1 VTSGTTDRATRPPP
15 PYALITGGGT
25 GGHVIPAIAIGRAL
39 VELGHPAESIGF
51 VGARRGME
59 ADLVPAAG
67 FAITLLPGRGIARRL
82 TLDNVGAVAGLAAA
96 FARAVVLVGR
106 RRPKVVVSVG
116 GFASAPCAFAAW
128 AWRVPL
134 VVAEQNAV
142 PGLVNRLAARVAV
155 AAAVSFPGTPLPRS
169 VLTGNPVRPELAHV
183 DRSPGAR
190 AEARRELGLEPGDRV
205 VMVAGGSLGARRIN
219 AAVLDVARRWS
230 SRRGTAIRHVVG
242 ARDFAQVSADAP
254 ATAGLTYQVI
264 RFEDRMDRCYAAA
277 DLAVQRAGAS
287 TVAELAAA
295 GVPSIL
301 VPLPGAPGDHQTANA
316 RRLADV
322 GGAVVVPD
330 DELDGDRLA
339 AEIDRLLGDPDALE
353 AMGRAALTLARP
365 DAAADVARLAEEHAR
380 G

>member
-1 VTSGTTDRATRPPP
+1 VTPAARQAAPAGAPW
-15 PYALITGGGT
+15 AIVTGGGT

-39 VELGHPAESIGF
+39 VAAGHPAGSIAF

-67 FAITLLPGRGIARRL
+67 FAITLLPGRGVARRL
-82 TLDNVGAVAGLAAA
+82 TLDNVGALAGLVAA
-96 FARAVVLVGR
+96 FARALVLVGR
-106 RRPKVVVSVG
+106 HRPKVVISVG

-155 AAAVSFPGTPLPRS
+155 VSAVSFPDTPLPRA

-190 AEARRELGLEPGDRV
+190 AAARAELGLDPGDRM

-219 AAVLDVARRWS
+219 AAVLEVARRWS
-230 SRRGTAIRHVVG
+230 ARPGTAIRHVVG
-242 ARDFAQVSADAP
+242 ARDFSQVSADAP
-254 ATAGLTYQVI
+254 ATTGLTYQVI

-295 GVPSIL
+295 GMPSIL

-330 DELDGDRLA
+330 GELDGDRLA
-339 AEIDRLLGDPDALE
+339 AEIDRLLGDPAALE
-353 AMGRAALTLARP
+353 AMGRAARTLARP
-365 DAAADVARLAEEHAR
+365 DAAADVARLAEDHAR

>member
-1 VTSGTTDRATRPPP
+1 MTPAADRGAPVRAPW
-15 PYALITGGGT
+15 AIITGGGT

-39 VELGHPAESIGF
+39 VELGHPQESIGF

-59 ADLVPAAG
+59 AELVPAAG

-82 TLDNVGAVAGLAAA
+82 TLDNVGALAGLVAA

-106 RRPKVVVSVG
+106 HRPRVVISVG

-128 AWRVPL
+128 VWRVPL

-183 DRSPGAR
+183 DRSPEAR
-190 AEARRELGLEPGDRV
+190 AEARRALGLGPGDRL

-219 AAVLDVARRWS
+219 TAVLDVARRWS
-230 SRRGTAIRHVVG
+230 ARRGIAIRHVVG
-242 ARDFAQVSADAP
+242 ARDFTQVSTEAP
-254 ATAGLTYQVI
+254 ATSGLTYQVI

-287 TVAELAAA
+287 TVAELATA

-316 RRLADV
+316 RRLADA

-330 DELDGDRLA
+330 GELDGDRLA
-339 AEIDRLLGDPDALE
+339 AEIDRLLGNPAVLE
-353 AMGRAALTLARP
+353 TMGRAARTLARP
-365 DAAADVARLAEEHAR
+365 DAARDVARLAEEHAR

>member
-1 VTSGTTDRATRPPP
+1 MTASDDARATQA

-39 VELGHPAESIGF
+39 VELGHPVDTIRF

-82 TLDNVGAVAGLAAA
+82 TLDNVGAVLGLASA
-96 FARAVVLVGR
+96 FCQAVVLVGR
-106 RRPKVVVSVG
+106 ARPRVVVSVG
-116 GFASAPCAFAAW
+116 GFASAPCALAAW
-128 AWRVPL
+128 LWRVPL

-142 PGLVNRLAARVAV
+142 PGLVNRMASRVAV
-155 AAAVSFPGTPLPRS
+155 VAAVSFPGTPLPRA
-169 VLTGNPVRPELAHV
+169 VVTGNPVRPEMARV
-183 DRSPGAR
+183 DRGPRAR
-190 AEARRELGLEPGDRV
+190 AEARRALGLGPDDRV

-219 AAVLDVARRWS
+219 SAVLDVARRWDG
-230 SRRGTAIRHVVG
+230 RRGTAIRHVVG

-254 ATAGLTYQVI
+254 APAGLTYQVV

-277 DLAVQRAGAS
+277 DVAVHRAGAS

-295 GVPSIL
+295 GMPSIL
-301 VPLPGAPGDHQTANA
+301 VPLPGAPGDHQTVNA
-316 RRLADV
+316 HRLSGA

-330 DELDGDRLA
+330 GELDGDRLA
-339 AEIDRLLGDPDALE
+339 AELDRLLDDPAALE
-353 AMGRAALTLARP
+353 TMGRAARTLARP
-365 DAAADVARLAEEHAR
+365 DAARDVALLAERHAR